1 MVNNHDQFAQLK
13 KLITSRTTK
22 KKKFKVFNTKL
33 YKCIPFARSN
43 CFFRFFYGI
52 RFVGFINTTHNI
64 RTISLV
70 HYIQALYI
78 RFQKSHGVTNK
89 ISVIMNLGMK
99 HVG

>member
-1 MVNNHDQFAQLK
+1 MVNNHDQFIRLK

-22 KKKFKVFNTKL
+22 KNLKKVSTPNYISAFPL
-33 YKCIPFARSN
+33 QDQIG
-43 CFFRFFYGI
+43 FFRFFYGI
-52 RFVGFINTTHNI
+52 RFVGSINITHDI
-64 RTISLV
+64 KTISLV

-89 ISVIMNLGMK
+89 TSVIMNLGMK